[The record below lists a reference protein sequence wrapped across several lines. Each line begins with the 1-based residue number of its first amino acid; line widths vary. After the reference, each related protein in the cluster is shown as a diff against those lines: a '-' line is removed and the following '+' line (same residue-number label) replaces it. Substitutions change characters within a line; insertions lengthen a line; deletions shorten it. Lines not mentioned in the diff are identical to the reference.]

1 MSRWGKRV
9 TGSVTGWAA
18 RWLIALCTLFLV
30 GCDFPQRI
38 NGNAPFA
45 GTNDVQ
51 LTYEVLGEAKLS
63 QGFGKDLRALVLGR
77 LGAAQI
83 SADIDEEDVDGKPL
97 RVHIVVDESLAPRV
111 DELTTWNGAL
121 TILKVDRT
129 TPLPPPGPTSG
140 LTPGGENGET
150 WYEGS
155 RGAVLRAIETWSIA
169 REHRI
174 VAEAIPTPDDGLGVK
189 RWRTRVVLATPVGEL
204 SDGALVSWDGKPSV
218 RIRGQKDSPAAALI
232 AEAPADTVIAR
243 GKVSLGAP
251 SFEAPDTLR
260 IPFGSGAGA
269 YARARRERNLLA
281 TARLPS
287 LRRVDA
293 VGLPPNRWLSTACLV
308 VPILLSLA
316 WLLFIRRFDRAH
328 PEPMWLVAVTFLLG
342 AASTLPAATAEEVL
356 AGSSKWLDPHLASF
370 GGQALAFPLSF
381 AVFTIVV
388 GCVEEGAKRAG
399 AQFAIRRPEFDEP
412 IDGIVYGI
420 ISSLGFAAAENIR
433 YFAIGRM
440 SAPLVIAR
448 CFMSVPAHMFF
459 GALWG
464 YALGSKLVEP
474 KTRRWAWFLL
484 AASCHGLFDA
494 LLSTDGG
501 GIFALILNLALASAF
516 VVMVRWSLRHGP
528 ITEEMLAVKP
538 AERAL
543 FRVGRPALFWLSAVM
558 LHALAFGIFV
568 LGAVY
573 QLSRHRPSALFVI
586 GSTILLAPLI
596 LAALGIATTMP
607 LDVAI
612 DSYGVTFAGAAR
624 AWRKIQ
630 SYRRVKDHIEVE
642 CEGGPLRLGPA
653 PPNVLAEM
661 AESLKAHLGETGGR
675 DRTTTLESRR

>member
-1 MSRWGKRV
+1 MLLTTV
-9 TGSVTGWAA
+9 FV
-18 RWLIALCTLFLV
+18 V

-45 GTNDVQ
+45 GTDDVE
-51 LTYEVLGEAKLS
+51 LTYEVVGEAKLS

-77 LGAAQI
+77 LAAAQI
-83 SADIDEEDVDGKPL
+83 SADIDEEDQNGKPL
-97 RVHIVVDESLAPRV
+97 RVHIVVDESLGPRV
-111 DELTTWNGAL
+111 DELTTWSGTL
-121 TILKVDRT
+121 EVLKIDRT
-129 TPLPPPGPTSG
+129 TALPPPAATSG
-140 LTPGGENGET
+140 LTASGENGET

-155 RGAVLRAIETWSIA
+155 RGAVLRAIETWAIA
-169 REHRI
+169 RDHRI
-174 VAEAIPTPDDGLGVK
+174 LAEAMPTPDDGLGVK
-189 RWRTRVVLATPVGEL
+189 RWRTRVVAAAPVGEL

-218 RIRGQKDSPAAALI
+218 RIRGQKDSPAATLI
-232 AEAPADTVIAR
+232 AEASPDTVIAR
-243 GKVSLGAP
+243 GKVSLGP
-251 SFEAPDTLR
+251 PLFEAPDVLR
-260 IPFGSGAGA
+260 IPFGEGAGA

-281 TARLPS
+281 SARLPA

-293 VGLPPNRWLSTACLV
+293 VGLPPNRALSTACLV

-316 WLLFIRRFDRAH
+316 WLGFIRRFDRAH

-342 AASTLPAATAEEVL
+342 AASTLPAATAEELL
-356 AGSSKWLDPHLASF
+356 AGSSRWLDPNLVTF

-388 GCVEEGAKRAG
+388 GLVEEGAKRLG

-420 ISSLGFAAAENIR
+420 ISSLGFAAAENVR

-440 SAPLVIAR
+440 SAPLVAAR

-464 YALGSKLVEP
+464 YALGAKLVEP
-474 KTRRWAWFLL
+474 KTRRWAWLLL

-501 GIFALILNLALASAF
+501 GIFALILNLVLASTF
-516 VVMVRWSLRHGP
+516 VVLVRWSLRHGP
-528 ITEEMLAVKP
+528 ITEEMLSVKA
-538 AERAL
+538 AERTL
-543 FRVGRPALFWLSAVM
+543 FRVGRPALFWFSAVM

-586 GSTILLAPLI
+586 GSTVLLAPLV
-596 LAALGIATTMP
+596 LAALGIATTLP

-612 DSYGVTFAGAAR
+612 DAYGVTFAGASR
-624 AWRKIQ
+624 PWRKIQ
-630 SYRRVKDHIEVE
+630 SYRPVKDHIELD
-642 CEGGPLRLGPA
+642 CEGGPLMLGPA
-653 PPNVLAEM
+653 PPSVLADL
-661 AESLKAHLGETGGR
+661 AKSLEAHLGG
-675 DRTTTLESRR
+675 DRVDTLESRR

>member
-1 MSRWGKRV
+1 MKRRV
-9 TGSVTGWAA
+9 TLWGAVLLVLS
-18 RWLIALCTLFLV
+18 ALFAL
-30 GCDFPQRI
+30 GCDFPQRMS
-38 NGNAPFA
+38 GDAPFA

-51 LTYEVLGEAKLS
+51 LTYEVLGEAQLS
-63 QGFGKDLRALVLGR
+63 HGFGKDLRALVLGR
-77 LGAAQI
+77 LGAAQL
-83 SADIDEEDVDGKPL
+83 SADIEEEDVEGKSL

-111 DELTTWNGAL
+111 DELTTWSGTL
-121 TILKVDRT
+121 DLLEIDRA
-129 TPLPPPGPTSG
+129 TPLPPPAASSG
-140 LTPGGENGET
+140 LTPGGEDGET

-155 RGAVLRAIETWSIA
+155 RGAILRAIETWSIS

-174 VAEAIPTPDDGLGVK
+174 LAEAMPTPDDGLTVK
-189 RWRTRVVLATPVGEL
+189 RWRTRVVRATPVGEL
-204 SDGALVSWDGKPSV
+204 SEGALVAWDGKPSI
-218 RIRGQKDSPAAALI
+218 RIRAQKDSPAAALI
-232 AEAPADTVIAR
+232 GQAPADTVVAR
-243 GKVSLGAP
+243 GRVSLGSP
-251 SFEAPDTLR
+251 VFEAADALR

-281 TARLPS
+281 TARLPA

-293 VGLPPNRWLSTACLV
+293 VGLPPNRALSTACLV

-316 WLLFIRRFDRAH
+316 WLGFIRRFDRAH

-342 AASTLPAATAEEVL
+342 AASTLPAATAEELL
-356 AGSSKWLDPHLASF
+356 AGSSKWLDPNLVTF

-381 AVFTIVV
+381 AVFTVVV
-388 GCVEEGAKRAG
+388 GLVEEGAKRAG
-399 AQFAIRRPEFDEP
+399 AQYAIRRPEFDEP

-420 ISSLGFAAAENIR
+420 VSSLGFAAAENIR

-464 YALGSKLVEP
+464 YALGAKLVEP
-474 KTRRWAWFLL
+474 KTRRWAWLLL

-501 GIFALILNLALASAF
+501 GVFALFLNLALASAF
-516 VVMVRWSLRHGP
+516 VALVRRSLRHGP
-528 ITEEMLAVKP
+528 ITEEMLAIRRE
-538 AERAL
+538 AREL
-543 FRVGRPALFWLSAVM
+543 FRVGRPALFWISAVA

-586 GSTILLAPLI
+586 GSTVLLAPLV
-596 LAALGIATTMP
+596 LAALGVAATLP

-612 DSYGVTFAGAAR
+612 DSYGVTFAGATR
-624 AWRKIQ
+624 PWRKIQ
-630 SYRRVKDHIEVE
+630 RYRRVKDHIEVE

-653 PPNVLAEM
+653 PDGVLAEM
-661 AESLKAHLGETGGR
+661 SESLRTHLGEAGGG
-675 DRTTTLESRR
+675 DRATTLESRR